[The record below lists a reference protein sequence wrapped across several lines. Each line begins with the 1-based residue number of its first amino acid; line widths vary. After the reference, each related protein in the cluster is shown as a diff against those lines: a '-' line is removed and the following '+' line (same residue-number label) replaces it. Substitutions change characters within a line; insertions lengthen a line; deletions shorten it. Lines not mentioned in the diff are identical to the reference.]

1 MTNEQTQNT
10 TQTQVSAPA
19 GSLAGAIGTQVLT
32 KAPAQ
37 KPEPKSTWMTPLQE
51 QQAREAAPRRS
62 VFLPEEHLIV
72 NTSLRRAADLKF
84 AIDTELSK
92 KAKDNYFAYYRLDE
106 SVPDTTARLW
116 KVPFRATANV
126 GVSMWQTAER
136 TLAGGVGFVG
146 DWMSR
151 NRQIENARIARYEAL
166 RDLTAGGE
174 PLTVEAA
181 NRQAQQ
187 KTEIEQRYQAQMQ
200 QIEADYEYNRQLGR
214 NALLIMSENH
224 QNFRKQAGIE
234 RTENDGFIYD
244 LFNAAGSLAAA
255 IGLTVLTGSP
265 AAAAIAFGSTA
276 GQQDYEEALK
286 NGVSPNRALL
296 AGVAGGVYEGGIE
309 LLGME
314 MLFKS
319 LTRAGVLGRIA
330 AAALSEGTEEAAQQ
344 TAEEIIM
351 QNYGGRAQEMGETLK
366 GIGYS
371 FVLGALTAA
380 PVAVLVNRASNELQ
394 EQGVPKEKADQM
406 AVKMAQAVNTP
417 ENREAVHD
425 ILSNATSPLNYREG
439 DVIKGAQ
446 DFKQAIDKARNPD
459 PETRRAMYNVA
470 DKMEEKARQQGYS
483 DTEAQLLGTVAQSR
497 FVTLHNTAGLKANEF
512 EETEVEFAQAEPEPA
527 PQDDAAYEQQHQEY
541 LARKQ
546 AENDAAN
553 AEMDRRL
560 AELGDED
567 LFFQEPVYKDGKAD
581 TNTKAFKQFFGNSK
595 VVDENGAPLVVYH
608 GTKADFDTFM
618 PSKDGAL
625 GQGMYFATSQE
636 YAQGVGRNV
645 MPVYLSIKNPY
656 VANGP
661 ITGNAEEFTN
671 KLKQQGYDGVINPA
685 NGFYVA
691 FEPTQIKSVYNKGT
705 FDANTP
711 NIYYQENNLQAK
723 NVSHNE
729 LLQENLFDMQMN
741 LFDNQQP
748 LIESQASVE
757 ENKGASEE
765 DIELKEAAN
774 GLFSEEEMKETLPP
788 FKPTTKP
795 ERIEDFGEK
804 IHGARKDLWGKY
816 TEAMSQELPTD
827 ASEITL
833 SKYFPEPNYEAAL
846 AKGVNVNQL
855 AIVKAIHDSI
865 PAKPQRYGVEKWV
878 AGLKAARESAN
889 RILNDPQWAV
899 SYLNISRRI
908 TNERYSRGVSATD
921 RALFYVALGYPA
933 FTKAKSFRMAYS
945 QWNMYNGHRFE
956 KPTLVYELKRGN
968 STVYSSINSGAVVK
982 RAQELLNENAIA
994 GKTPTKLD
1002 IYQKRATGEIIIGK
1016 KIASGKYIDLKGGFT
1031 RVKDAVDFLDQN
1043 QAHLEALLEE
1053 KRKVPP
1059 TRRETNNP
1067 RVGKEYRPG
1076 NTVVTP
1082 ERFSQE
1088 FGFRGVQF
1096 GNWVEQGRRAA
1107 DLNNAYDALLDMV
1120 DIIKI
1125 PARAV
1130 SLDGTLGLAF
1140 GARGH
1145 KGASAHYERD
1155 QVVINLTK
1163 EHGAGSLAHEWW
1175 HALDNYFGRTRG
1187 GMFMITDSPLRFEAV
1202 RPEMRAAYEQVVKV
1216 VRDTIGPR
1224 SAEMDKT
1231 RTKDYWSTPVEM
1243 TARAYEAFII
1253 YKGKQQGYSND
1264 YLANIV
1270 DIAGWLGPKEMYP
1283 YPLQS
1288 EMPAI
1293 AAAFD
1298 NFFNTLKTQES
1309 ERGYT
1314 LYEED
1319 EDISFNF
1326 GANVEQNQPQEQS
1339 ETAPTSY
1346 RGKVTFLQDQN
1357 RAIIYAAKQADKS
1370 TALHEFF
1377 HVYEHDLYRAEKVST
1392 EPEFLQMVQDLR
1404 AIHANSS
1411 DFVRQYLSRTR
1422 LLNDQSRAIIL
1433 QNIEQRGGN
1442 EYIRQLAFNDEMD
1455 AQDTTAQFVRRA
1467 FRENFSTLA
1476 EKYFMNGKAP
1486 NATYKN
1492 LFERFAA
1499 WLREIYGALTHVEL
1513 SPEVQEFFD
1522 KLLTRETSKLDSKI
1536 FTGKVAQLKE
1546 QVNNIKQGK
1555 VAGDFTLDQIEALID
1570 MADRRAPRL
1579 PDTHLLKDLRRYG
1592 ADYKNAG
1599 RIDAESFKN
1608 KRIFNKK
1615 GGVGDDPYR
1624 WLVDHGYMASVG
1636 DGTQLTYDDVDR
1648 LNQQAYDMIERA
1660 MDGEII
1666 YPIGTEKQVAEYE
1679 NYKELIDTLR
1689 EVFGSVA
1696 EARKVGKAILTLR
1709 ERGYRVVNKSDLTAM
1724 TRGLNSLNR
1733 LAEELQTKSATE
1745 RKKEN
1750 ADEAINARAKK
1761 IIDRVVDQL
1770 EKREVEGKQP
1780 LISKLKEAKTFDEKQ
1795 TALYEAFRF
1804 LEDAYAQTAAGQEE
1818 QRKIDV
1824 PRTNWDGVRTQI
1836 LQAATEI
1843 LGDERE
1849 RVEKANRT
1857 LAELAMVGILN
1868 DEQAN
1873 RREAATRTL
1882 EQVNSKLNKKYVSA
1896 VEHTLSSIS
1905 HLTRNDVHGIVSR
1918 LSKHVLTSTGLSEM
1932 MLNSLIIE
1940 PAMRAQMNNYDK
1952 YMGGKIGNVL
1962 GQKPFERITS
1972 NNTKRAKFTV
1982 DAMNFLASAKADWN
1996 CTLKEAKERYGQEM
2010 QAFESETPENAP
2022 DLWTVLRRRLLELR
2036 AVQPENNGNFAEY
2049 YEALQQRARENY
2061 ELYNTL
2067 LSVVRQDRNFKRM
2080 EGIRKKVQEENMRTL
2095 EIDAL
2100 NNRKLAPGTETYLL
2114 NGGTDLQTMLSMLF
2128 GKNTM
2133 DEYDPATGQLRPLTV
2148 DAREEFAPET
2158 NQIEEA
2164 NFKAQATRDIKK
2176 CATDAYG
2183 LKSDFEVVDKMAE
2196 LKKDT
2201 LEITNYGYV
2210 HDQANGELLPIIY
2223 KNGKAISHNEPLKQ
2237 TINRAQIITMWI
2249 WNQNHNFVETANG
2262 AEDMGLAGRL
2272 DRAYGQTQLNAMF
2285 SKLTD
2290 QDIHFARNLQA
2301 LAAKHYAAESA
2312 VHKRIYGFAL
2322 PQVEFYF
2329 PSVTERI
2336 TDPLEYKAQQYSNS
2350 KAPGFIKAR
2359 AASRMPI
2366 QKIAD
2371 PVDLVSQHLR
2381 RVGEFIYSAEKY
2393 TENQRIFKHQDMRRA
2408 FLAKFGNDKIYTK
2421 LLKLLTLQGPQLQA
2435 YRAKDEFHAVGNKL
2449 MNGWV
2454 KAVMGFKL
2462 ITGIKQFASSV
2473 SFAEN
2478 MPVATWIKDFCA
2490 GLATPMQTVAYMKK
2504 MSPYIQTRYEQGGMN
2519 EAIARAMAEDEI
2531 SPIKHKWNS
2540 FTNLALLNTRL
2551 GDKASLIFGGYPYM
2565 KHLIRQGKTP
2575 QEAAR
2580 LFEKQATRT
2589 LQSSLRVHL
2598 SEGQAAADNLPARV
2612 FLVFKNQQ
2620 LQYWRK
2626 MAEAITAWKNG
2637 EMSTAQAGKV
2647 VFLYSV
2653 LNPMVYTALGMG
2665 WLADDDDDRA
2675 EDLKRLITSP
2685 ITQTAGAYPF
2695 GEGVADFFVDNT
2707 ISIWKEGKM
2716 TMPQKAGMPMFDD
2729 VWKDAAHLVKT
2740 VNADDIELTEFL
2752 SCFFDAAKYTGLP
2765 TQTIANTAMGA
2776 YDVAT
2781 GEFARGGMRLAGYT
2795 KRRAEKVTGSEE

>member
-1 MTNEQTQNT
+1 MINEQQ
-10 TQTQVSAPA
+10 TQTPQPQVSAPA
-19 GSLAGAIGTQVLT
+19 PQQE
-32 KAPAQ
+32 PMQ
-37 KPEPKSTWMTPLQE
+37 KRLTPLQE
-51 QQAREAAPRRS
+51 QQQAALNPRRS
-62 VFLPEEHLIV
+62 VFLADERMVV
-72 NTSLRRAADLKF
+72 NTSLNRAQDVRF
-84 AIDTELSK
+84 AIDTELYK

-116 KVPFRATANV
+116 KVPFRAVGNA
-126 GVSMWQTAER
+126 GVSMWQAAER
-136 TLAGGVGFVG
+136 TVAGSVGFAG

-151 NRQIENARIARYEAL
+151 NRQIEKARIARYEAL

-214 NALLIMSENH
+214 NALLIMRENH
-224 QNFRKQAGIE
+224 QHFREQAGLE
-234 RTENDGFIYD
+234 KNENDGFIYD
-244 LFNAAGSLAAA
+244 LFNAGGSLAAA

-351 QNYGGRAQEMGETLK
+351 QNYGGRSQEMGETLK

-394 EQGVPKEKADQM
+394 EKGIPKEQADKM
-406 AVKMAQAVNTP
+406 AVKMAQAVATP
-417 ENREAVHD
+417 ENKQAVHD

-439 DVIKGAQ
+439 DIIKGAQ

-527 PQDDAAYEQQHQEY
+527 PQDDAAYEQQRQEY

-546 AENDAAN
+546 AEDDADN

-581 TNTKAFKQFFGNSK
+581 TNTKEFKQFFGNSK

-656 VANGP
+656 IANGP

-705 FDANTP
+705 FDANNP

-748 LIESQASVE
+748 LIDTQANVE

-774 GLFSEEEMKETLPP
+774 GLFSAEEMKETLPP

-1224 SAEMDKT
+1224 SVEMDKT

-1253 YKGKQQGYSND
+1253 YKGKQHGYSND

-1411 DFVRQYLSRTR
+1411 DFVHQYLSRTR

-1522 KLLTRETSKLDSKI
+1522 KLLTRETAKLDSKV
-1536 FTGKVAQLKE
+1536 FSGKIAKIKE
-1546 QVNNIKQGK
+1546 QVANVNRGNA
-1555 VAGDFTLDQIEALID
+1555 VGDFTLEQLQAFVDL
-1570 MADRRAPRL
+1570 ADSRAPRL

-1592 ADYKNAG
+1592 AEYKNAG
-1599 RIDAESFKN
+1599 RIDVETFKQH
-1608 KRIFNKK
+1608 RIFNKK
-1615 GGVGDDPYR
+1615 GGVGDDPAR
-1624 WLVDHGYMASVG
+1624 WLMERGYMASTG
-1636 DGTQLTYDDVDR
+1636 DGTQLTYEDVDR
-1648 LNQQAYDMIERA
+1648 LNEQAYDLIERA
-1660 MDGEII
+1660 MDGELI
-1666 YPIGTEKQVAEYE
+1666 YPNGTEQQVAEYE
-1679 NYKELIDTLR
+1679 NYKELMDTFR
-1689 EVFGSVA
+1689 EVFGTVA
-1696 EARKVGKAILTLR
+1696 EAKKTAKAILTLR
-1709 ERGYRVVNKSDLTAM
+1709 EKGYRVVERKDLSAM
-1724 TRGLNSLNR
+1724 SLR
-1733 LAEELQTKSATE
+1733 LAELDRLADNLQNKSATE

-1750 ADEAINARAKK
+1750 AEAAINARAKK
-1761 IIDRVVDQL
+1761 IIDRVVEQL
-1770 EKREVEGKQP
+1770 EKREIEGKDK
-1780 LISKLKEAKTFDEKQ
+1780 LIKKLKAADTFVDKQ
-1795 TALYEAFRF
+1795 TALNEAFRF
-1804 LEDAYAQTAAGQEE
+1804 LEDAYAKTAEGQQE

-1836 LQAATEI
+1836 LKAATEI
-1843 LGDERE
+1843 LGDQRE
-1849 RVEKANRT
+1849 RAKKAEMT
-1857 LAELAMVGILN
+1857 LARLSVQDFLN
-1868 DEQAN
+1868 EEQAKQK
-1873 RREAATRTL
+1873 EEATRVL
-1882 EQVNSKLNKKYVSA
+1882 EQINKKLNKKFVQQ
-1896 VEHTLSSIS
+1896 VEHILSGIS
-1905 HLTRNDVHGIVSR
+1905 HLGRSDVQNIVGR
-1918 LSKHVLTSTGLSEM
+1918 LSKNLLTRTGMNDAELDGFIFDPAQRIQMENYEKFMTAKINAVLS
-1932 MLNSLIIE
+1932 
-1940 PAMRAQMNNYDK
+1940 R
-1952 YMGGKIGNVL
+1952 
-1962 GQKPFERITS
+1962 KPFERLAS

-1982 DAMNFLASAKADWN
+1982 DAMNFLASAKDDWN
-1996 CTLKEAKERYGQEM
+1996 CTLKDAKDRYGQEM
-2010 QAFESETPENAP
+2010 QAFAAETKDTPP

-2036 AVQPENNGNFAEY
+2036 TVTPTRQGIAFSEY
-2049 YEALQQRARENY
+2049 MKQLNQRATDFNEM
-2061 ELYNTL
+2061 YNTL
-2067 LSVVRQDRNFKRM
+2067 LSVVRQDRNLKRM
-2080 EGIRKKVQEENMRTL
+2080 EGIRKKVQEDNMRVL
-2095 EIDAL
+2095 AVDAL
-2100 NNRKLAPGTETYLL
+2100 ENRKGFAGLQTYLL
-2114 NGGTDLQTMLSMLF
+2114 RGGTDLQTMLSMLF

-2133 DEYDPATGQLRPLTV
+2133 DEYDPQTNEMRPLTV
-2148 DAREEFAPET
+2148 DFREEFAPET

-2164 NFKAQATRDIKK
+2164 NFKAQATRDIL
-2176 CATDAYG
+2176 ATVGDAYG
-2183 LKSDFEVVDKMAE
+2183 LKNQFQILDKIAE
-2196 LKKDT
+2196 LEKDEM
-2201 LEITNYGYV
+2201 EITNYGYV
-2210 HDQANGELLPIIY
+2210 HDQEAGELLPVIF
-2223 KNGKAISHNEPLKQ
+2223 KNKKPVTTNKPMKQ
-2237 TINRAQIITMWI
+2237 KINRLQIMTFWI
-2249 WNQNHNFVETANG
+2249 WDQNHDFVETPNG
-2262 AEDMGLAGRL
+2262 TEDYGLHGRL
-2272 DRAYGQTQLNAMF
+2272 ERAYGQTQLNAMF

-2290 QDIHFARNLQA
+2290 EDLQAARNMQA
-2301 LAAKHYAAESA
+2301 LAAKHYDAESA
-2312 VHKRIYGFAL
+2312 VHKRIYGFSL
-2322 PQVEFYF
+2322 PQVDFYF
-2329 PSVTERI
+2329 PSKTERI
-2336 TDPLEYKAQQYSNS
+2336 TDTLDLKQEFVTNS
-2350 KAPGFIKAR
+2350 KAPSFIKQR
-2359 AASRMPI
+2359 VQSRMPV
-2366 QKIAD
+2366 QKIVNPID
-2371 PVDLVSQHLR
+2371 VLSQHLR
-2381 RVGEFIYSAEKY
+2381 RAGEFIYNAEKY
-2393 TENQRIFKHQDMRRA
+2393 AENQRIFKHKDVQAA
-2408 FLAKFGNDKIYTK
+2408 FVNKFGDDKLYNK
-2421 LLKLLTLQGPQLQA
+2421 FMNLLAMQAPQGQQ
-2435 YRAKDEFHAVGNKL
+2435 AKDEFHAVSNKL

-2454 KAVMGFKL
+2454 KAVMGLKL

-2478 MPVATWIKDFCA
+2478 MPAATWTKYFCE
-2490 GLATPMQTVAYMKK
+2490 GLANPLETAAYMKK
-2504 MSPYIQTRYEQGGMN
+2504 LSPYIQTRYEQGGMN
-2519 EAIARAMAEDEI
+2519 EAVARAMADDEI

-2540 FTNLALLNTRL
+2540 LTNLALLNTRL
-2551 GDKASLIFGGYPYM
+2551 GDKASLIYGGYPYM
-2565 KHLIRQGKTP
+2565 KYLIEEKKMKP

-2598 SEGQAAADNLPARV
+2598 SEGQAAADNLPARL

-2620 LQYWRK
+2620 LQYLRK
-2626 MAEAITAWKNG
+2626 VAEAITAYRNG
-2637 EMSTAQAGKV
+2637 EMTALQAGKI
-2647 VFLYSV
+2647 VFLYTV
-2653 LNPMVYTALGMG
+2653 LNPAVYTVLGMG
-2665 WLADDDDDRA
+2665 WLADDDDDRD
-2675 EDLKRLITSP
+2675 EDLKRLLTSP

-2695 GEGVADFFVDNT
+2695 GEGVADFMIDNAVSLWT
-2707 ISIWKEGKM
+2707 EGKM
-2716 TMPQKAGMPMFDD
+2716 TGPRRTSLAVFDD
-2729 VWKDAAHLVKT
+2729 IYKDAAHLVKT
-2740 VNADDIELTEFL
+2740 VNADDIELKEFL
-2752 SCFFDAAKYTGLP
+2752 GCFFDAAKYTGLP

-2776 YDVAT
+2776 YDVT
-2781 GEFARGGMRLAGYT
+2781 QGEFVRGGMRLAGYT
-2795 KRRAEKVTGSEE
+2795 KRRAEKVTGSED